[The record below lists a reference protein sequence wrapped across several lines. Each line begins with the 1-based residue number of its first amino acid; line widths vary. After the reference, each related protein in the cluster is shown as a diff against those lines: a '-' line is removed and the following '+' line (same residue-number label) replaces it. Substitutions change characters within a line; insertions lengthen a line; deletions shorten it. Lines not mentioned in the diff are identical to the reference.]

1 MGLPLE
7 FPSKA
12 GRRFMGSVLST
23 LRIKNL
29 ALVADLT
36 LELRPGFCAITGET
50 GTGKSVI
57 LGALNLVLGRRAD
70 RGALRS
76 GADSCTVEAIFE
88 VDGLRAP
95 LVRFLED
102 RGLEPCESGQL
113 VLKRTFTAAGTNR
126 QFVNG
131 SPTTL
136 ATLEEMGAWLIDL
149 HGPHD
154 HQSLLHPRLQLSL
167 VDSYGG
173 LDPLRGAFAGLLRR
187 RSEIQ
192 EAKAALVVDERTYA
206 HQLDLLRHQVREIS
220 EARLRSGEQAELE
233 AEHRRVANAA
243 RLLELSQGSL
253 SLLGEAD
260 DATLTSLGSVGR
272 SLHELAR
279 IDPGAQPLLDLQGQA
294 AGMLRDLQGDLSRY
308 ADRIELDPHRLAELE
323 DRLNLLQSLQRK
335 YGGSIEQV
343 IAFGAEARERLE
355 ALEGRDA
362 DLERLNRVLREVEA
376 GLQDAGRDL
385 SEGRRAV
392 LSGLN
397 RAAETELSS
406 LGFRQSRFEATLTHE
421 PDLSKATETGM
432 DRMEFQFAP
441 NPGEPA
447 RPLRAIASSGE
458 LARVMLALKT
468 VLADQDAVPVLV
480 FDEVDANI
488 GGETA
493 HAVGQKMA
501 AIASKHQ
508 VLCIT
513 HLAQVA
519 AAAGTHYQVVKEVR
533 DGRTE
538 SRIQL
543 LDACERVTE
552 LGRMLG
558 GGPAAQRHA
567 EELLSQSG
575 GPSR

>member
-1 MGLPLE
+1 LNHC
-7 FPSKA
+7 
-12 GRRFMGSVLST
+12 VLST

-36 LELRPGFCAITGET
+36 LELQPGFCAITGET

-76 GADSCTVEAIFE
+76 GAESCTVEAVFD
-88 VDGLRAP
+88 VQNLRAP
-95 LVRFLED
+95 LPRFLEE

-131 SPTTL
+131 SPTSL
-136 ATLEEMGAWLIDL
+136 ATLEEMGGWLIDL

-154 HQSLLHPRLQLSL
+154 HQSLLQPRLQLSL
-167 VDSYGG
+167 VDAYGG
-173 LDPLRGAFAGLLRR
+173 LDSPRESFAERLRQ
-187 RSEIQ
+187 RSRLQ
-192 EAKAALVVDERTYA
+192 QAKAALIVDERTYA
-206 HQLDLLRHQVREIS
+206 QQIDLLRHQVREIS
-220 EARLRSGEQAELE
+220 DARLRPGEETELE
-233 AEHRRVANAA
+233 AEHGRAANAA
-243 RLLELSQGSL
+243 RLLELSQTAL
-253 SLLGEAD
+253 ATLGEAD
-260 DATLTSLGSVGR
+260 DATLTSLGTVGR
-272 SLHELAR
+272 SLQDLAR
-279 IDPGAQPLLDLQGQA
+279 IDSGAQALLEIQVQA
-294 AGMLRDLQGDLSRY
+294 AGLLRELQSELSRY
-308 ADRIELDPHRLAELE
+308 ADRIDLDPQRLAELE
-323 DRLNLLQSLQRK
+323 ERLNLLQSLQRK
-335 YGGSIEQV
+335 YGGSLDEV
-343 IAFGAEARERLE
+343 IAFGNEARQRLE
-355 ALEGRDA
+355 SLESRDA
-362 DLERLNRVLREVEA
+362 ELERLNRELQELDEELRTL
-376 GLQDAGRDL
+376 GNSL
-385 SEGRRAV
+385 SERRQSV

-397 RAAETELSS
+397 RAAEGELSS
-406 LGFRQSRFEATLTHE
+406 LGFRQSRFEATLTHN
-421 PDLSKATETGM
+421 PDPAHATETGM

-480 FDEVDANI
+480 FDEVDANV

-513 HLAQVA
+513 HLAPVA
-519 AAAGTHYQVVKEVR
+519 AAASTHYQVIKEVR
-533 DGRTE
+533 EGRTE
-538 SRIQL
+538 SRIQTL
-543 LDACERVTE
+543 NRAERVAE

-558 GGPAAQRHA
+558 GGAAAQRHA
-567 EELLSQSG
+567 QELLSQ
-575 GPSR
+575 PSSRPAS